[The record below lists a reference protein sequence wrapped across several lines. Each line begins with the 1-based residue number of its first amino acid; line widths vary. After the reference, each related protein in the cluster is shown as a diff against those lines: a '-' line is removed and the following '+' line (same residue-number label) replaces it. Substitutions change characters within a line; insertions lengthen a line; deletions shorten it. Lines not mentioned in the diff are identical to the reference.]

1 MGSYIKIDRKILEWE
16 WYKNLNTC
24 RLFFHILLKANWKDG
39 KFEGKVIPRGSFVGS
54 VKSLSLETS
63 LTTSE
68 VRTALKHLELTNEI
82 AIKTYS
88 KYSVFTVNNYNKYQ
102 DIDKQNDNQM
112 TIKSQTISKELAT
125 IEEKKEYKEGNKDNL
140 YQQISDLYNDICV
153 SFPKLT
159 KLSDK
164 RKKAIKTRLNM
175 YNIDDF
181 KQLFEMAEQSNFLK
195 GGNDRNWSATFDWLI
210 TDSNMAKV
218 LDGNYKNKAGSNK
231 KVKQSFDQRTYD
243 YDELERQL
251 IANRNRNAKKRKE
264 QNE

>member
-1 MGSYIKIDRKILEWE
+1 MGSYIKIDRKIFEWE

-39 KFEGKVIPRGSFVGS
+39 KFEGKDIPRGSFVGS

-102 DIDKQNDNQM
+102 DIDKQNDKQIANN
-112 TIKSQTISKELAT
+112 SQTISKQLAT
-125 IEEKKEYKEGNKDNL
+125 IEEKKEYKEGNKDNI
-140 YQQISDLYNDICV
+140 YQQIADLYNDICV

-159 KLSDK
+159 KMSDN
-164 RKKAIKTRLNM
+164 RKKAISARLKM
-175 YNIDDF
+175 YNVDDF
-181 KQLFEMAEQSNFLK
+181 KQLFEMAEMSDFLK
-195 GGNDRNWSATFDWLI
+195 GANNRNWSATFDWMI
-210 TDSNMAKV
+210 TDSNMAKI
-218 LDGNYKNKAGSNK
+218 LDGNYLSNNQNNSPNHDWSKILSK
-231 KVKQSFDQRTYD
+231 KVDSLNSKTD
-243 YDELERQL
+243 YF
-251 IANRNRNAKKRKE
+251 
-264 QNE
+264 